1 MKIMHLIT
9 GLRRAGAEGMLLKL
23 LQQIDKARFTSSVVA
38 LSADDEIADE
48 IRNLGV
54 PVHVLGIGRR
64 CGAVAGGY
72 RLFRLVRR
80 EKPEV
85 LQTWLYQA
93 DFAGLAISWLV
104 PKVKLIWNVRSTR
117 IDSAH
122 FPLRN
127 RILPKLL
134 AATSRRP
141 AAVIVNSEAGKRD
154 HMEMGYRP
162 KRWAVLPNGFDLAR
176 YRPNP
181 EKRLMWRTKL
191 GIGGEPLIGMVARV
205 NPMKNHSGFLRA
217 ATMAAAARPDA
228 RFVLAGRGTDS
239 LVIPPSL
246 AGRVETLGERDDIAD
261 ILPALDLL
269 VLPSLCAEGFPNV
282 LGEAIDELG
291 PVDSDQRLPIHRP
304 APSFEDQEVATE
316 VFETGFKVV
325 DLLAPYPRGGKEIG
339 RAHV

>member
-134 AATSRRP
+134 AATSGQYYGAGYQDMQKRVP
-141 AAVIVNSEAGKRD
+141 HIGATCHDLDWKPQIVMRDALSRLFTAYRADLGSARTLVTASREA
-154 HMEMGYRP
+154 
-162 KRWAVLPNGFDLAR
+162 
-176 YRPNP
+176 
-181 EKRLMWRTKL
+181 
-191 GIGGEPLIGMVARV
+191 
-205 NPMKNHSGFLRA
+205 
-217 ATMAAAARPDA
+217 
-228 RFVLAGRGTDS
+228 
-239 LVIPPSL
+239 
-246 AGRVETLGERDDIAD
+246 
-261 ILPALDLL
+261 
-269 VLPSLCAEGFPNV
+269 
-282 LGEAIDELG
+282 
-291 PVDSDQRLPIHRP
+291 
-304 APSFEDQEVATE
+304 
-316 VFETGFKVV
+316 
-325 DLLAPYPRGGKEIG
+325 
-339 RAHV
+339 